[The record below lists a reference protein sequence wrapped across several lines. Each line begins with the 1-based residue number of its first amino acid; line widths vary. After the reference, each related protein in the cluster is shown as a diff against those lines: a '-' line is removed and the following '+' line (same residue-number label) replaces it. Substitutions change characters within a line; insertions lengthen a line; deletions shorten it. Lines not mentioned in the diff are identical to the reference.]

1 MDTFIS
7 LTINPSDGTPYQQLV
22 NTSMVV
28 SVFVNDQDEN
38 GLVVP
43 GEYDA
48 IWGFT
53 YEGADGFDATNDDV
67 ISYVIGE
74 CMKANSVTGP
84 VQVATPPT
92 KFSLTTSLNPET

>member
-28 SVFVNDQDEN
+28 SAYSDDDSGNA
-38 GLVVP
+38 LVIP
-43 GEYDA
+43 GVYNETWD
-48 IWGFT
+48 FS
-53 YEGADGFDATNDDV
+53 YEGTDSFDAEGDDV

-92 KFSLTTSLNPET
+92 KFSITSFQPA

>member
-7 LTINPSDGTPYQQLV
+7 LTLNPSDGTPYQKLV

-28 SVFVNDQDEN
+28 SVFSDDETAN
-38 GLVVP
+38 GLVIP
-43 GEYDA
+43 GEYNS
-48 IWGFT
+48 IWEFD
-53 YEGADGFDATNDDV
+53 YEGADGFDATDDDV

-92 KFSLTTSLNPET
+92 KFSLTYFDND

>member
-28 SVFVNDQDEN
+28 STFSDDEIAN
-38 GLVVP
+38 ALVIP
-43 GEYDA
+43 GAYNEF
-48 IWGFT
+48 WKFT
-53 YEGADGFDATNDDV
+53 YEGADGFDATADDV

-92 KFSLTTSLNPET
+92 KFSLTSFDV

>member
-7 LTINPSDGTPYQQLV
+7 LTINPPDGTPYQQLV

-28 SVFVNDQDEN
+28 SVFSDDTVSNV
-38 GLVVP
+38 LVVP
-43 GEYDA
+43 GEYNGTWDY
-48 IWGFT
+48 T
-53 YEGADGFDATNDDV
+53 YEGADGFDADGDDV

-92 KFSLTTSLNPET
+92 KFSLTSLTPNT

>member
-28 SVFVNDQDEN
+28 STYSDNEEQN
-38 GLVVP
+38 ALVIP
-43 GEYDA
+43 GEYNEPWD
-48 IWGFT
+48 FSL
-53 YEGADGFDATNDDV
+53 EGADGFDATDDDV
-67 ISYVIGE
+67 INYVIGE

-92 KFSLTTSLNPET
+92 KFSLTFFGT

>member
-7 LTINPSDGTPYQQLV
+7 LTINPSDGTPYQQFV

-28 SVFVNDQDEN
+28 STFSDEVAN
-38 GLVVP
+38 LLVIP
-43 GEYDA
+43 GEYNG
-48 IWGFT
+48 IWEFE

-67 ISYVIGE
+67 VSYVIGE

-92 KFSLTTSLNPET
+92 KFSLTNFNYD